1 MVVEVVVQRDESR
14 SVGNN
19 AKVHVSKGGHE
30 VVAREKSKRGSKEEE
45 DAKKPSPPKRKQS
58 GQLVGE
64 RGEGV
69 EESDGG
75 CC

>member
-1 MVVEVVVQRDESR
+1 MVVVQEESR
-14 SVGNN
+14 SVGNS
-19 AKVHVSKGGHE
+19 AKVSKGHE
-30 VVAREKSKRGSKEEE
+30 VAREKSRRGSREEE
-45 DAKKPSPPKRKQS
+45 DAKKPSPPKRKQL